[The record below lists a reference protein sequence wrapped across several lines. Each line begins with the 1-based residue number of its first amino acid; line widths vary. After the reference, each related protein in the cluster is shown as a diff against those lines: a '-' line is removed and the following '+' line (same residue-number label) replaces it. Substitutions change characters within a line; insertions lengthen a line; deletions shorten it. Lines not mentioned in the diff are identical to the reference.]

1 MQKGWSKLCFKF
13 VFLPFLFSLVYVFEK
28 NQSKKNVDN
37 LRYLFCAFLG
47 IFLGAILGSVWLKRG
62 QDVPKRVIRSFK
74 DPKRFISKTLKNSQ
88 FFNVFVS
95 RVIPRVFQI
104 PEKDPE
110 RNPKR

>member
-13 VFLPFLFSLVYVFEK
+13 VFLPFLFLLVYVFEK

-37 LRYLFCAFLG
+37 LRYLFCAVLG
-47 IFLGAILGSVWLKRG
+47 TILGAILGSVWLKRG

>member
-1 MQKGWSKLCFKF
+1 MQKGWSKLCFKTALF
-13 VFLPFLFSLVYVFEK
+13 SFLFLLVYVFEK

-74 DPKRFISKTLKNSQ
+74 DPKRFISKTLKNY
-88 FFNVFVS
+88 
-95 RVIPRVFQI
+95 
-104 PEKDPE
+104 
-110 RNPKR
+110 